1 MWNVG
6 KYGEKNI
13 WLSGYVF
20 TTPSAAMG
28 GGRGGMLANKSV
40 VESENRRG
48 SPLALSGD
56 RCEETNFSL
65 SFFQLIGRER
75 RGGGR
80 TENSHRKKWG
90 DWLLRNST
98 MPRSIPPSHN
108 RTGTDVIFNKHIYTE
123 TDVGKY
129 LSAGENK
136 IHCFDREVFT
146 FSDLSPVSPIYEQ
159 ARN

>member
-28 GGRGGMLANKSV
+28 GGEGGMLANKSV
-40 VESENRRG
+40 VESENRGG

-56 RCEETNFSL
+56 RCEGTNFSL

-75 RGGGR
+75 RGGGDQK
-80 TENSHRKKWG
+80 TPTGKKWG
-90 DWLLRNST
+90 GGLA
-98 MPRSIPPSHN
+98 
-108 RTGTDVIFNKHIYTE
+108 VAQFNNAS
-123 TDVGKY
+123 
-129 LSAGENK
+129 L
-136 IHCFDREVFT
+136 
-146 FSDLSPVSPIYEQ
+146 DLSLAQQNGDRRHIQ
-159 ARN
+159 